1 MLPLTAQ
8 NSGMRRNDMEHLMQ
22 IGYNNVDHLSDLSMA
37 TVLFGLD
44 VHTDLP

>member
-1 MLPLTAQ
+1 
-8 NSGMRRNDMEHLMQ
+8 MEHLMQ

-44 VHTDLP
+44 VHTSLNEPINSNMN